1 MKYSKIEL
9 KNGVAVETNV
19 IEINQEHL
27 SSECWMIQFNGRQ
40 ACKDCDL
47 ADTGECGGQKIRT
60 TGVNEKGFS
69 VPVK

>member
-27 SSECWMIQFNGRQ
+27 SSEC
-40 ACKDCDL
+40 
-47 ADTGECGGQKIRT
+47 
-60 TGVNEKGFS
+60 
-69 VPVK
+69 